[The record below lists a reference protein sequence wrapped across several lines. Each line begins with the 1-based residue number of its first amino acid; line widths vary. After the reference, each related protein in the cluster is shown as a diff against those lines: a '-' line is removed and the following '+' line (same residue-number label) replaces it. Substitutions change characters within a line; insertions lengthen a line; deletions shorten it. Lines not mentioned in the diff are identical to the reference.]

1 MRTVAIVGGSLAG
14 LNAAR
19 ALRTQEFDGRIVV
32 IGAEEHLPYDR
43 PPLSKEFLAGRVG
56 LTEIALSTASD
67 ADLDV
72 EWCLGT
78 SAARL
83 DRGGSRVVLAS
94 GQELPVDG
102 VVIATGARARALPGS
117 PLAGVHTLRTAEDA
131 MALRAEL
138 VPGARLVVIG
148 AGFIGAEVA
157 STARELGA
165 SVTVVEMAEVPLT
178 HALGA
183 HLGAVC
189 AGLHDD
195 NGVRLITG
203 AQVEGLT
210 GDDRVREVRLADGRA
225 LPADVVVVGI
235 GAVPNVEWLEGSGI
249 EVDHRGVHTDAAG
262 ATNVPEVVAAGDCT
276 CTHGVRQEHW
286 TNAALQPAAAVSTLL
301 GRTAPAQRPPYFW
314 SDQYGSRLQFAGR
327 CRPGDP
333 VEIIEGDVDARR
345 FVAGYRRDGALVA
358 VFAMDEPR
366 LFGKWRRQLA

>member
-1 MRTVAIVGGSLAG
+1 MRTVAVVGGSLAG

-19 ALRTQEFDGRIVV
+19 ALRTQGFDGRIVL
-32 IGAEEHLPYDR
+32 IGAEEHFPYDR
-43 PPLSKEFLAGRVG
+43 PPLSKEFLAGRVE
-56 LTEIALSTASD
+56 LSEIALSTDSD
-67 ADLDV
+67 ADLDI

-78 SAARL
+78 PAAQL
-83 DRGGSRVVLAS
+83 DRAGSRVVLAS
-94 GQELPVDG
+94 GREVPADG
-102 VVIATGARARALPGS
+102 VVVATGARARALPGS
-117 PLAGVHTLRTAEDA
+117 PAGVHTLRTAEDA
-131 MALRAEL
+131 VALREEL
-138 VPGARLVVIG
+138 VPEARLVVIG

-165 SVTVVEMAEVPLT
+165 VVTVVEMADVPLT

-189 AGLHDD
+189 AGLHND
-195 NGVRLITG
+195 NGVHLITG
-203 AQVEGLT
+203 VEVAGFA
-210 GDDRVREVRLADGRA
+210 GHDRVREVRLADGRT

-249 EVDHRGVHTDAAG
+249 ELDHRGVHTDGAG
-262 ATNVPEVVAAGDCT
+262 ATNVAEVVAAGDCT
-276 CTHGVRQEHW
+276 FANGVRQEHW
-286 TNAALQPAAAVSTLL
+286 TNAALQPAAAVATLL
-301 GRTAPAQRPPYFW
+301 GRAAPAARPPYFW
-314 SDQYGSRLQFAGR
+314 SDQYGARLQFAGR

-345 FVAGYRRDGALVA
+345 FVAGYRREGALVA